1 MELIT
6 MIISGLALLAA
17 TADLFLHWRE
27 KKRNEKRNEK
37 RNAAMVDY
45 IGAERQAAVAEA
57 AKYTDAAIKE
67 RIDPVMD
74 KVESIGEDLM
84 NANGKFQDQLGQT
97 LSNIM
102 NFDPME
108 SYRKARQ
115 QAMGLGVDD

>member
-6 MIISGLALLAA
+6 MIMSGLALLAA

-27 KKRNEKRNEK
+27 KKRNEKRNATT
-37 RNAAMVDY
+37 AAY
-45 IGAERQAAVAEA
+45 IVAERKAAVAEA

-102 NFDPME
+102 AFDPVDA
-108 SYRKARQ
+108 YRKAQ
-115 QAMGLGVDD
+115 QKAKGMGVSD

>member
-1 MELIT
+1 MLIIA
-6 MIISGLALLAA
+6 IIMSGLALLAA

-27 KKRNEKRNEK
+27 KKRNEKRNATT
-37 RNAAMVDY
+37 AAY
-45 IGAERQAAVAEA
+45 IVAERKAAVAEA